1 MGAHVTEHEGTLG
14 GFQGDGLM
22 VYFNDPYPVADHA
35 RRAVVMAR
43 GMQAGFVS
51 LAENW
56 RTRGFQLG
64 LGVGIATGYATL
76 GRIGYEG
83 RYDYTPIGT
92 TVNLAARL
100 CDKAGP
106 GTILASQKTIA
117 AADVDATLLAEPLE
131 LKGIPQPVPV
141 YEV

>member
-1 MGAHVTEHEGTLG
+1 
-14 GFQGDGLM
+14 
-22 VYFNDPYPVADHA
+22 
-35 RRAVVMAR
+35 MAR
-43 GMQAGFVS
+43 GMQAGFVP
-51 LAENW
+51 LDEDW

-64 LGVGIATGYATL
+64 LGIGIATGYATL

-100 CDKAGP
+100 CDTAGP

-117 AADVDATLLAEPLE
+117 AADVDATLRADPLE
-131 LKGIPQPVPV
+131 LKGIPHPVPV